1 MIKSTCHHFRAICLL
16 SLAISA
22 RAAVPGAVDRGPVD
36 PETPMSI
43 TIALSLPNLSEAER
57 LQQAIYTPGDPQ
69 FHHFLTA
76 EEFVARFAPSSAD
89 IAKITAAVAPYGLTA
104 EKTTAT
110 TLKVTGLPAQF
121 ERAFSVNL
129 HRFDVDAHDSAPGY
143 SYRAPLSRPVI
154 PAAIAAAVSAVVGL
168 DTSPVA
174 HPHVRRISVAAGGGL
189 PSQPRAG
196 TGDAF
201 GSLTVLDFANHY
213 DVNPL
218 YQSGVTGAGRTIG
231 IMTLASF
238 TPTDAYKY
246 WEAIGLNVSSNRITI
261 VNIDGGSG
269 APSDAS
275 GSLETTLDVEQSG
288 GVAPGAKIIVYQA
301 PNTNQGFVDMFATA
315 IDTNSADSL
324 STSWGNWEWLFNL
337 ENSPV
342 ADPATGKT
350 VASYTAIH
358 ELLLRASIQ
367 GEATFAAA
375 GDGGAYDTNNDYG
388 CNPPYSPSSPD
399 SCSATLDVDYPA
411 SDTLITAGGG
421 TTLAGLQQYCLN
433 EECTQIYS
441 IDIPNERVW
450 GWDYLE
456 GLCAALGTPNPVTCG
471 IWGAGGGG
479 GVSIIFGVPPYQ
491 YGLFGTQLSQ
501 PGQAFYAAS
510 NVAAQIG
517 LPPGLIYALPAF
529 YPGRNLPDVSF
540 NADPN
545 TGYEIY
551 YTSSVTGFGIQ
562 TFYGGTS
569 FVGPQLNGV
578 AALLGQYTNG
588 RVGLLNYAFYGLGQS
603 GLAYQGPRAPLHAIR
618 YGDNWFYYGSN
629 GYNPAAGFGTLD
641 VANFAE
647 YLRSQF

>member
-1 MIKSTCHHFRAICLL
+1 MFKSKSHHFGAISLL

-22 RAAVPGAVDRGPVD
+22 SAAVPGAVDRGPID
-36 PETPMSI
+36 PGTPISI
-43 TIALSLPNLSEAER
+43 TIALSLPNLSEAEK
-57 LQQAIYTPGDPQ
+57 LQQAIYTPGDAQ

-89 IAKITAAVAPYGLTA
+89 IARITGALVRYGLTA

-110 TLKVTGLPAQF
+110 TLKVTGMPAQF
-121 ERAFSVNL
+121 ERAFSVSL
-129 HRFDVDAHDSAPGY
+129 HRFDVNAHDSAPGY
-143 SYRAPLSRPVI
+143 SYHAPMSRPAI
-154 PAAIAAAVSAVVGL
+154 PPEIAPAVTALVGL
-168 DTSPVA
+168 DSSPVA
-174 HPHVRRISVAAGGGL
+174 HPHIRRISAVAGGGL
-189 PSQPRAG
+189 PSQPNAG

-218 YQSGVTGAGRTIG
+218 YQRGVTGTGRTIG

-246 WEAIGLNVSSNRITI
+246 WKAIGLDVSSNRIAI
-261 VNIDGGSG
+261 VNIDGGPG

-301 PNTNQGFVDMFATA
+301 PNTNQGFADMFATA
-315 IDTNSADSL
+315 VDANSADSL
-324 STSWGNWEWLFNL
+324 STSWGDWEWLSNS

-342 ADPATGKT
+342 TDATTGKT
-350 VASYTAIH
+350 IALYTAVH
-358 ELLLRASIQ
+358 EFLLRASVQ
-367 GEATFAAA
+367 GQATFAAA
-375 GDGGAYDTNNDYG
+375 GDGGAYDTNDDFA
-388 CNPPYSPSSPD
+388 CNPPYSRSAPN

-433 EECTQIYS
+433 EKCTKIYS

-456 GLCAALGTPNPVTCG
+456 GLCATQGTPNPVTCG

-479 GVSIIFGVPPYQ
+479 GVSIIFGMPQYQ
-491 YGLFGTQLSQ
+491 SSLFGTQVSQ
-501 PGQAFYAAS
+501 PGQVFYAAS
-510 NVAAQIG
+510 NIAAQIG
-517 LPPGLIYALPAF
+517 VPPGLIYALPAL

-540 NADPN
+540 NADPD

-551 YTSSVTGFGIQ
+551 YTSSVTGFGIA

-569 FVGPQLNGV
+569 FVAPQLNGV
-578 AALLGQYTNG
+578 AALLAQYTNQ
-588 RVGLLNYAFYGLGQS
+588 RVGLLNSQFYGLSYGQ
-603 GLAYQGPRAPLHAIR
+603 AYGGANPPLHAIA

-629 GYNPAAGFGTLD
+629 GYNLGAGLGTLD

-647 YLRSQF
+647 VLRGKF